1 MLMKV
6 KSILLIASCIMMQL
20 FSSCSDMS
28 DEVQLQKAESI
39 VLTPEEYASVA
50 YDSTGTMS
58 PQEAV
63 EMVHNFCL
71 QNSTRSAVLP
81 TVVSQRELSD
91 TISLQ
96 GKTKEVTIPTYELS
110 FGNEGG
116 YAIVSADERAPE
128 VIAYSTTGK
137 ISDISENVGAMKMQ
151 RMSERVILTQ
161 IAQLDL
167 LRDSLREKTLNKI
180 ASQLN
185 VNKVDFNSIK
195 DRVLVNSEIQ
205 GTRSKQMYPDESK
218 AWKSKLPMLKTSWAQ
233 WYPYNIQLG
242 KAKNPTIYANK
253 GYNAVGC
260 AGVAAAQIVAF
271 YKAISVANGCT
282 LNWNEILSEPF
293 VDEYSDDGVIEQVS
307 QLMKCVANGIKTEWT
322 DKDDAGTS
330 NISKVHDYFD
340 TINLTFDIRKKGK
353 GYAMDATRI
362 ITSLDQGYPVFVTGN
377 DAGNSFGHL
386 WILDGYLML
395 KKDSKT
401 RMQIMTNDTY
411 IHANFGWDGLYD
423 GYYLVDS
430 GTTNLTFQNQCDFS
444 SGMMLYPNVRRK

>member
-1 MLMKV
+1 MKT
-6 KSILLIASCIMMQL
+6 KSFLLIVSCIMMQL

-28 DEVQLQKAESI
+28 DEVQLQKEESI

-58 PQEAV
+58 PQQAV

-81 TVVSQRELSD
+81 TVVSQKELKD

-96 GKTKEVTIPTYELS
+96 GKTKEVSIPTYELS
-110 FGNEGG
+110 LGAEGG
-116 YAIVSADERAPE
+116 YAIVSADERVPE

-137 ISDISENVGAMKMQ
+137 IGDISENVGAMKMQ
-151 RMSERVILTQ
+151 RMSERVVLAQ
-161 IAQLDL
+161 IAQLNL

-180 ASQLN
+180 ASQLK

-195 DRVLVNSEIQ
+195 DRVLVNSEVL
-205 GTRSKQMYPDESK
+205 GTRSELMHPTESK
-218 AWKSKLPMLKTSWAQ
+218 AWKSVLPMLKTTWAQ
-233 WYPYNIQLG
+233 WYPYNKQLG
-242 KAKNPTIYANK
+242 KAKNPTVYANN

-271 YKAISVANGCT
+271 YKAISVANGCA
-282 LNWNEILSEPF
+282 LNWDDILSDPV
-293 VDEYSDDGVIEQVS
+293 VDELSEDDVIEQVS

-330 NISKVHDYFD
+330 NIVKVHDYFD

-353 GYAMDATRI
+353 GYAMDAVRI
-362 ITSLDQGYPVFVTGN
+362 ITSLNQGYPVFVTGN
-377 DAGNSFGHL
+377 DSGSSFGHL

-395 KKDSKT
+395 KKESNART
-401 RMQIMTNDTY
+401 QIMTNDTY
-411 IHANFGWDGLYD
+411 IHANFGWNGEED
-423 GYYLVDS
+423 GYYLVNS
-430 GTTNLTFQNQCDFS
+430 GTTDLTFKTTYYDYS

>member
-1 MLMKV
+1 MKA

-20 FSSCSDMS
+20 LSSCSDMS
-28 DEVQLQKAESI
+28 DEVQLQKEEII

-50 YDSTGTMS
+50 YDSTETVS
-58 PQEAV
+58 PQQAV

-91 TISLQ
+91 TIRLQ
-96 GKTKEVTIPTYELS
+96 GKVKKVSIPTYELS
-110 FGNEGG
+110 LGAEGG
-116 YAIVSADERAPE
+116 YAIVSADERVPE
-128 VIAYSTTGK
+128 VIVYSTTGK
-137 ISDISENVGAMKMQ
+137 IGDISENVGAMKMQ
-151 RMSERVILTQ
+151 RMSERVVLAQ
-161 IAQLDL
+161 IAQLNL

-180 ASQLN
+180 AGQLK

-195 DRVLVNSEIQ
+195 NRVLVNSEAL
-205 GTRSKQMYPDESK
+205 GTRSNVMYPTESK
-218 AWKSKLPMLKTSWAQ
+218 AWKSVLPMLKTTWAQ

-271 YKAISVANGCT
+271 YKAISVANGYT
-282 LNWNEILSEPF
+282 LDWDEILSDPV
-293 VDEYSDDGVIEQVS
+293 VDTLSDDETIEQVS
-307 QLMKCVANGIKTEWT
+307 QLMKCVANGIKTVWT

-330 NISKVHDYFD
+330 DIRKVHDYFD

-353 GYAMDATRI
+353 GYAMDAVRI

-377 DAGNSFGHL
+377 DPKSSFGHL

-395 KKDSKT
+395 KKESKART
-401 RMQIMTNDTY
+401 QIMTNDTY

-430 GTTNLTFQNQCDFS
+430 GTTNLTFQNQYDFS
-444 SGMMLYPNVRRK
+444 SGLMLYPNVRRK

>member
-1 MLMKV
+1 MKV

-151 RMSERVILTQ
+151 RMSERVVLTQ

-205 GTRSKQMYPDESK
+205 GTRSKQMYLCSK
-218 AWKSKLPMLKTSWAQ
+218 P
-233 WYPYNIQLG
+233 LG
-242 KAKNPTIYANK
+242 LNGILTIY
-253 GYNAVGC
+253 
-260 AGVAAAQIVAF
+260 
-271 YKAISVANGCT
+271 S
-282 LNWNEILSEPF
+282 
-293 VDEYSDDGVIEQVS
+293 
-307 QLMKCVANGIKTEWT
+307 
-322 DKDDAGTS
+322 
-330 NISKVHDYFD
+330 
-340 TINLTFDIRKKGK
+340 
-353 GYAMDATRI
+353 
-362 ITSLDQGYPVFVTGN
+362 
-377 DAGNSFGHL
+377 
-386 WILDGYLML
+386 
-395 KKDSKT
+395 
-401 RMQIMTNDTY
+401 
-411 IHANFGWDGLYD
+411 
-423 GYYLVDS
+423 
-430 GTTNLTFQNQCDFS
+430 
-444 SGMMLYPNVRRK
+444 